1 MTLNSLKKYGEEF
14 TQYNPEDAEES
25 TVLTKSIR
33 RVLSI
38 GLQELKAIDWE
49 SEETKTIQIPDTPSY
64 IENIFVG
71 LKYTSNN
78 DTSYDNL
85 PSALSLAT
93 F

>member
-1 MTLNSLKKYGEEF
+1 MTLNSLKEYGKEF
-14 TQYNPEDAEES
+14 IHYNPEDAEES
-25 TVLTKSIR
+25 TVLTECIR
-33 RVLSI
+33 RLLSI
-38 GLQELKAIDWE
+38 GLQELKEINRE
-49 SEETKTIQIPDTPSY
+49 REETKTIQIPNTPSH
-64 IENIFVG
+64 IENMFVG